1 LSDATDRFT
10 GRAGHYARHRPL
22 YPAALLETLVADA
35 VLRPGDL
42 VADVGAGTGILSE
55 LLLRNGN
62 AVVAVEPNA
71 SMRDGLAPLQR
82 AWPSLRVTGGTAEA
96 TQLAQASVN
105 IVVAGQAFHWFDPV
119 PAKREFARILR
130 PGGRIAL
137 VWNVRDKTS
146 TPFLRGYEAM
156 LDRYAPEYARLKAG
170 PIDLPVLEAFFAPG
184 GFEARN
190 FPHHTVYD
198 LAGLEGLL
206 CSTSYAPQPGDASHA
221 SMRAELGRLFAANA
235 RDGAVTM
242 QYQTQL
248 FFGRAADRGA

>member
-1 LSDATDRFT
+1 MTDATERFT
-10 GRAGHYARHRPL
+10 GRADHYARYRPL
-22 YPAALLETLVADA
+22 YPAALLQTLTAEA
-35 VLRPGDL
+35 VLHPRDQ

-71 SMRDGLAPLQR
+71 SMRAGLVPLQQ
-82 AWPSLRVTGGTAEA
+82 AWPSLRVTGGAAEA
-96 TQLAQASVN
+96 TQLPPASVDV
-105 IVVAGQAFHWFDPV
+105 VVAGQAFHWFDPV
-119 PAKREFARILR
+119 RAQREFARILR

-156 LDRYAPEYARLKAG
+156 LDQYAPEFARLKAG

-184 GFEARN
+184 GFEARS
-190 FPHHTVYD
+190 FPHDTSYD

-206 CSTSYAPQPGDASHA
+206 RSTSYAPQPGHPAHEPMLA
-221 SMRAELGRLFAANA
+221 ALGRLFAASA
-235 RDGAVTM
+235 REGMVTM
-242 QYQTQL
+242 KYQTRL
-248 FFGRAADRGA
+248 FFSA